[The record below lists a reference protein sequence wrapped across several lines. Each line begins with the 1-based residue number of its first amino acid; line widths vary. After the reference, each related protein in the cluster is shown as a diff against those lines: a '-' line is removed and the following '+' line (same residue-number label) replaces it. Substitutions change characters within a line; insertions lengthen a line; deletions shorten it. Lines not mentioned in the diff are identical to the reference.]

1 MENKTMRTF
10 AVIAV
15 ALVGMSAQISLEPTS
30 KVWVQGDSTV
40 RAFTCNATEINSAL
54 TTTESKNV
62 ASLVSAAK
70 VTIPVAKLDCGNGK
84 MNEHMRKALLASQ
97 NQNIEFELK
106 SYKVD
111 GTAAVLS
118 GTLTMAGTTRE
129 VEISGTAAQED
140 DLVRVKAQKQI
151 NMKDWGIKPPSLMM
165 GAMKV
170 KESVTV
176 GFDVTLKP

>member
-1 MENKTMRTF
+1 
-10 AVIAV
+10 
-15 ALVGMSAQISLEPTS
+15 
-30 KVWVQGDSTV
+30 
-40 RAFTCNATEINSAL
+40 
-54 TTTESKNV
+54 
-62 ASLVSAAK
+62 
-70 VTIPVAKLDCGNGK
+70 
-84 MNEHMRKALLASQ
+84 
-97 NQNIEFELK
+97 
-106 SYKVD
+106 
-111 GTAAVLS
+111 
-118 GTLTMAGTTRE
+118 MAGTTRE